1 MNLDSVINMIFY
13 VRTENEHI
21 EELSHMLRE

>member
-13 VRTENEHI
+13 VLTENEHI
-21 EELSHMLRE
+21 EELTQMVGE